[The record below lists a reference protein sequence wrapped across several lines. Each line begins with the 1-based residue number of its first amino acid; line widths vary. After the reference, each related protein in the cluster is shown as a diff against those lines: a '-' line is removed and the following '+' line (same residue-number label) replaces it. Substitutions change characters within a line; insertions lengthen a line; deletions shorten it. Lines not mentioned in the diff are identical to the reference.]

1 MNIQTHIKL
10 NRQMMILTSIRKL
23 KFATRRHLMAI
34 HDLGGIR
41 NANRILKDLSTFV
54 NSTVYKKEYVYY
66 LNKKGRALFDDTEKI
81 APTIRLAHSLM
92 RNEAWLY
99 LFCPDDWQIETP
111 IRYKIDDKKKTIIP
125 DVKFRDEEGILNAV
139 EIDRTQMMNINSEK
153 MKRYGEFTTYY
164 KNKYNGKVPIIHFFT
179 VTEHRQKT
187 LEKFA
192 MNHDVFIK
200 VYVVPE
206 FQ

>member
-41 NANRILKDLSTFV
+41 NANRILKDLSSFV

-66 LNKKGRALFDDTEKI
+66 LNKKGRTLFDDTEKI
-81 APTIRLAHSLM
+81 VPTIRLAHSLM
-92 RNEAWLY
+92 RNEAWLH
-99 LFCPDDWQIETP
+99 LFCPDDWQVETP
-111 IRYKIDDKKKTIIP
+111 IRYKVDDKKKTIIP

-139 EIDRTQMMNINSEK
+139 EIDRTQTMNINSEK
-153 MKRYGEFTTYY
+153 MNRYGEFTTYY
-164 KNKYNGKVPIIHFFT
+164 KEKYNGKVPIVHFFT
-179 VTEHRQKT
+179 LTEYRQKT
-187 LEKFA
+187 LEQFA
-192 MNHDVFIK
+192 IKHGVYVK

-206 FQ
+206 F

>member
-1 MNIQTHIKL
+1 
-10 NRQMMILTSIRKL
+10 
-23 KFATRRHLMAI
+23 MAI

-41 NANRILKDLSTFV
+41 NANRILKDLSAFV

-81 APTIRLAHSLM
+81 VPTIRLAHSLM

-153 MKRYGEFTTYY
+153 MKKYGEFSTYY
-164 KNKYNGKVPIIHFFT
+164 KNKYKGKIPIVHFFT
-179 VTEHRQKT
+179 VTEYRQQT
-187 LEKFA
+187 LEQFA
-192 MNHDVFIK
+192 MKNGVYAK

>member
-41 NANRILKDLSTFV
+41 NANRILKDLSAFV
-54 NSTVYKKEYVYY
+54 NNTVYKKEYVYY

-81 APTIRLAHSLM
+81 VPTIRLAHSLM

-111 IRYKIDDKKKTIIP
+111 IRYKIDDKRKTIIP

-139 EIDRTQMMNINSEK
+139 EIDRTQMMNVNSEK
-153 MKRYGEFTTYY
+153 MTRYGEFTIYY
-164 KNKYNGKVPIIHFFT
+164 RKKYNGKVPVVHFFT
-179 VTEHRQKT
+179 LTEYRQKT
-187 LEKFA
+187 LEQFA
-192 MNHDVFIK
+192 VKNGVYAK
-200 VYVVPE
+200 VHVLHEV
-206 FQ
+206 

>member
-1 MNIQTHIKL
+1 MNIQTHIKI
-10 NRQMMILTSIRKL
+10 NRQMTILTSIRKL
-23 KFATRRHLMAI
+23 KFATRRHLMAV
-34 HDLGGIR
+34 HDMGGIR
-41 NANRILKDLSTFV
+41 NANRILKDLSPYV
-54 NSTVYKKEYVYY
+54 NNTVYQKEYVYY
-66 LNKKGRALFDDTEKI
+66 LNKKGRELFDDTEKI
-81 APTIRLAHSLM
+81 VPNSRLAHSLM

-99 LFCPDDWQIETP
+99 LFCPDDWQIEAT
-111 IRYKIDDKKKTIIP
+111 IRYKVNDTKKTIIP

-153 MKRYGEFTTYY
+153 MNRYGEFTTYY

-179 VTEHRQKT
+179 VTEYRQKT
-187 LEKFA
+187 LEQFA
-192 MNHDVFIK
+192 IKNGVYVK

>member
-41 NANRILKDLSTFV
+41 NANRILKDLSSFV
-54 NSTVYKKEYVYY
+54 NSTVYRKEYVYY

-81 APTIRLAHSLM
+81 VPTIRLAHSLM

-111 IRYKIDDKKKTIIP
+111 IRYKVNDNKKTIIP

-139 EIDRTQMMNINSEK
+139 EIDRTQMMKVNAEK
-153 MKRYGEFTTYY
+153 MSKYKELTLYY
-164 KNKYNGKVPIIHFFT
+164 KSKYNGKIPIIHFFT
-179 VTEHRQKT
+179 VTKYRGKK
-187 LEKFA
+187 LEELAAKYDIF
-192 MNHDVFIK
+192 VK
-200 VYVVPE
+200 VYVVE
-206 FQ
+206 EI

>member
-41 NANRILKDLSTFV
+41 NANRILKDLSSFV

-81 APTIRLAHSLM
+81 VPTIRLAHSLM
-92 RNEAWLY
+92 RNEAWLH
-99 LFCPDDWQIETP
+99 LFCPDDWQVETP
-111 IRYKIDDKKKTIIP
+111 IRYKVDDKKKTIIP

-139 EIDRTQMMNINSEK
+139 EIDRTQTMNINSEK
-153 MKRYGEFTTYY
+153 MNRYGEFTTYY
-164 KNKYNGKVPIIHFFT
+164 KEKYNGKVPIVHFFT
-179 VTEHRQKT
+179 LTEYRQKT
-187 LEKFA
+187 LEQFA
-192 MNHDVFIK
+192 IKHGVYVK

>member
-1 MNIQTHIKL
+1 
-10 NRQMMILTSIRKL
+10 TS
-23 KFATRRHLMAI
+23 TT
-34 HDLGGIR
+34 G
-41 NANRILKDLSTFV
+41 
-54 NSTVYKKEYVYY
+54 
-66 LNKKGRALFDDTEKI
+66 
-81 APTIRLAHSLM
+81 
-92 RNEAWLY
+92 
-99 LFCPDDWQIETP
+99 

-164 KNKYNGKVPIIHFFT
+164 KNKYKGKIPIIHFFT
-179 VTEHRQKT
+179 LTEYRQKT
-187 LEKFA
+187 LEQFA
-192 MNHDVFIK
+192 MKNGVYVK